1 MKNTNKVLQFLGIPY
16 TALLSV
22 LLGLFLV
29 SFPMGIFVV
38 FDTEIGKDVNYEL
51 PLSHLDLFSSAEFY
65 QSDFPISLGDAFVVL
80 WLFYLIIFSIAL
92 LGPKSNFLKS
102 LSPIISFGNFDSKF
116 NYMIG
121 VTKWFSILILVSAV
135 IAFVQE
141 GLGISITPPTST
153 NDLTQFFYVSLAP
166 LLEEFGFR
174 IILLGIPLFALY
186 SQKSSIGYFFKC
198 LWNPTKLKIYDY
210 KKAILLIVFIAV
222 LFGFAHIAFVDSW
235 SEGKF
240 AQATAGGL
248 ILGWVYVRYG
258 FIVCL
263 LIHWAT
269 NYFIFSYA
277 NFISQVNS
285 IAIEDAFN
293 HSLMSSIEIL
303 FLAAGIVSVVVLFAN
318 RFLKSDKHL
327 EV

>member
-1 MKNTNKVLQFLGIPY
+1 MQNTNKVLQFLGIPY

-38 FDTEIGKDVNYEL
+38 FETEIGNDVNYEL
-51 PLSHLDLFSSAEFY
+51 PLSHLDLFASTDFY

-80 WLFYLIIFSIAL
+80 WLFYLIVFSIAL

-102 LSPIISFGNFDSKF
+102 LSPIISFGNFNSKL
-116 NYMIG
+116 NYMISI
-121 VTKWFSILILVSAV
+121 TKWFSILVLVSAV

-141 GLGISITPPTST
+141 GFGISITPPSST

-186 SQKSSIGYFFKC
+186 SHKSSVKYFFKC
-198 LWNPTKLKIYDY
+198 LWDPTRLNIRDY
-210 KKAILLIVFIAV
+210 KKAILLISFIAV
-222 LFGFAHIAFVDSW
+222 LFGFAHIAFADSW

-258 FIVCL
+258 FIVSL
-263 LIHWAT
+263 LVHWAT

-277 NFISQVNS
+277 TFISQINS
-285 IAIEDAFN
+285 ISIEDAFT

-303 FLAAGIVSVVVLFAN
+303 FLVAGVVSVVVLFAN
-318 RFLKSDKHL
+318 RFLKNRSL

>member
-1 MKNTNKVLQFLGIPY
+1 M
-16 TALLSV
+16 SV

-38 FDTEIGKDVNYEL
+38 FDTDIGKDVNHEL
-51 PLSHLDLFSSAEFY
+51 PLSHLDLFASSEFY
-65 QSDFPISLGDAFVVL
+65 LSDFPLSMGDAFVVL
-80 WLFYLIIFSIAL
+80 WAFYLIIFTIAL
-92 LGPKSNFLKS
+92 LGPKSNFLQS
-102 LSPIISFGNFDSKF
+102 LSPIISFGNFNSKF

-121 VTKWFSILILVSAV
+121 VTKWFSILILASAV
-135 IAFVQE
+135 IAFIQE
-141 GLGISITPPTST
+141 GLGISITPPPST
-153 NDLTQFFYVSLAP
+153 NDLIQFFYVSLAP

-186 SQKSSIGYFFKC
+186 AQKSSVKYFFKC
-198 LWNPTKLKIYDY
+198 LWNPTQLKIYDY
-210 KKAILLIVFIAV
+210 KKAILLIIFIAT

-240 AQATAGGL
+240 AQATIAGL

-269 NYFIFSYA
+269 NYFIFSYGS
-277 NFISQVNS
+277 FISQINS
-285 IAIEDAFN
+285 ISIEDAFN

-303 FLAAGIVSVVVLFAN
+303 FLAAGIVSVVVLFVSK
-318 RFLKSDKHL
+318 FLKSDTDL
-327 EV
+327 

>member
-1 MKNTNKVLQFLGIPY
+1 
-16 TALLSV
+16 
-22 LLGLFLV
+22 
-29 SFPMGIFVV
+29 MGIFVV
-38 FDTEIGKDVNYEL
+38 FETDIGGDINYEI
-51 PLSHLDLFSSAEFY
+51 PLSHLDLFASTEFY
-65 QSDFPISLGDAFVVL
+65 QSEFPLSLGDAFVVL
-80 WLFYLIIFSIAL
+80 WLFYLVVFSIAL

-102 LSPIISFGNFDSKF
+102 LSPIISFGNFNSKV
-116 NYMIG
+116 NYMISMA
-121 VTKWFSILILVSAV
+121 KWFSVLILVSSV
-135 IAFVQE
+135 TVFIQE
-141 GLGISITPPTST
+141 GLGISITPPSST
-153 NDLTQFFYVSLAP
+153 NDLIQFFYISLAP

-186 SQKSSIGYFFKC
+186 SHKSSVKYFLKC
-198 LWNPTKLKIYDY
+198 LWNPTQLKIHDY
-210 KKAILLIVFIAV
+210 KKAILLISFIGV

-258 FIVCL
+258 FIVSL

-277 NFISQVNS
+277 SFISQINL
-285 IAIEDAFN
+285 IPIEDAFN
-293 HSLMSSIEIL
+293 HSLMSSVEVL
-303 FLAAGIVSVVVLFAN
+303 FLVAGVVSVVVLFAN
-318 RFLKSDKHL
+318 KFLKPDKRL

>member
-1 MKNTNKVLQFLGIPY
+1 
-16 TALLSV
+16 
-22 LLGLFLV
+22 
-29 SFPMGIFVV
+29 MGIFVV
-38 FDTEIGKDVNYEL
+38 FETEIGNDVNYEL
-51 PLSHLDLFSSAEFY
+51 PLSHLDLFASTDFY

-102 LSPIISFGNFDSKF
+102 LSPIISFGNFNYKL
-116 NYMIG
+116 NYMISI
-121 VTKWFSILILVSAV
+121 TKWFSILILVSAL
-135 IAFVQE
+135 IAFIQE
-141 GLGISITPPTST
+141 GLGISITPPSST
-153 NDLTQFFYVSLAP
+153 NDLTQFFYVSMAP

-186 SQKSSIGYFFKC
+186 SNKSSITYFFKC
-198 LWNPTKLKIYDY
+198 LWDPTRLDIHDY
-210 KKAILLIVFIAV
+210 KKAILLISFIAV
-222 LFGFAHIAFVDSW
+222 LFGFAHIAFADSW

-258 FIVCL
+258 FIVSL

-277 NFISQVNS
+277 NFISQINS
-285 IAIEDAFN
+285 IPIEDAFT

-303 FLAAGIVSVVVLFAN
+303 FLIAGVVSVGVIFAN
-318 RFLKSDKHL
+318 KFLKSNRSL

>member
-1 MKNTNKVLQFLGIPY
+1 
-16 TALLSV
+16 
-22 LLGLFLV
+22 
-29 SFPMGIFVV
+29 MGVFVV

-51 PLSHLDLFSSAEFY
+51 PLSHLDLFASTAFY
-65 QSDFPISLGDAFVVL
+65 QSDFPISLGDAVVVL
-80 WLFYLIIFSIAL
+80 WMFYLTLFTVAL
-92 LGPKSNFLKS
+92 LGPKSNFLQS
-102 LSPIISFGNFDSKF
+102 LSPIISFGNFNSKF

-121 VTKWFSILILVSAV
+121 VTKWFSILILASAI
-135 IAFVQE
+135 IAFIQE
-141 GLGISITPPTST
+141 GIGISITPPPSA

-186 SQKSSIGYFFKC
+186 SQKSSIRYFLVC
-198 LWNPTKLKIYDY
+198 LWNPTQLKIHDY
-210 KKAILLIVFIAV
+210 KKAILLIGFIAT
-222 LFGFAHIAFVDSW
+222 LFGFSHIAFVDSW

-240 AQATAGGL
+240 AQATVGGL

-277 NFISQVNS
+277 NFISQINS
-285 IAIEDAFN
+285 ISIESAFN

-303 FLAAGIVSVVVLFAN
+303 FLVAGIVSVAVLFAN
-318 RFLKSDKHL
+318 RFLKSDKPL

>member
-1 MKNTNKVLQFLGIPY
+1 MQNPNKVLQFLGIPY

-38 FDTEIGKDVNYEL
+38 FETEIGDDVNYEL
-51 PLSHLDLFSSAEFY
+51 PLSHLDLFASTEFY
-65 QSDFPISLGDAFVVL
+65 QSEFPISLGDAFVVL
-80 WLFYLIIFSIAL
+80 WLFYLIVFSIAL

-116 NYMIG
+116 NYMISI
-121 VTKWFSILILVSAV
+121 TKWFSILVLVSAV
-135 IAFVQE
+135 IAYVQE
-141 GLGISITPPTST
+141 GIGISITPPPST

-186 SQKSSIGYFFKC
+186 SHKSSFKYFLKC
-198 LWNPTKLKIYDY
+198 LWNPTYLKIHDY
-210 KKAILLIVFIAV
+210 KKAILLISLIAI

-235 SEGKF
+235 SEGKL

-258 FIVCL
+258 FIVSL
-263 LIHWAT
+263 LIHWGT

-277 NFISQVNS
+277 SFISQINS
-285 IAIEDAFN
+285 IPVEDAFN
-293 HSLMSSIEIL
+293 HSLMSSIEVL
-303 FLAAGIVSVVVLFAN
+303 FLAAGVASVAVLFAN
-318 RFLKSDKHL
+318 KFVKSDTRL